1 MFQQDVHEILL
12 QCYTQTQASIYHDL
26 GYVSSSSLDLH
37 AELKWCSFRPKT
49 PNEIFTSAQK
59 SKAYRTSVD

>member
-12 QCYTQTQASIYHDL
+12 QCYMQTQASIYHDL
-26 GYVSSSSLDLH
+26 GSVSSSSLDLH
-37 AELKWCSFRPKT
+37 AELERFIFRPKT

-59 SKAYRTSVD
+59 SEAYRTSVD